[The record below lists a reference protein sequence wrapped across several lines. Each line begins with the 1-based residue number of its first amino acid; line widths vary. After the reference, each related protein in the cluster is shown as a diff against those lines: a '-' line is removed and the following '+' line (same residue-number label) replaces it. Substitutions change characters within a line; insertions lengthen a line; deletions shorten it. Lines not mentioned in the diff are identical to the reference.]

1 MNLYII
7 HLNTNCFETFR
18 MYKFITYKIKIMSKK
33 FILEKGKHIIIVL
46 RQVLKYKSSNSD
58 IV

>member
-1 MNLYII
+1 M
-7 HLNTNCFETFR
+7 NCFKVFR

-33 FILEKGKHIIIVL
+33 FILERGKHIIIVL

-58 IV
+58 IM